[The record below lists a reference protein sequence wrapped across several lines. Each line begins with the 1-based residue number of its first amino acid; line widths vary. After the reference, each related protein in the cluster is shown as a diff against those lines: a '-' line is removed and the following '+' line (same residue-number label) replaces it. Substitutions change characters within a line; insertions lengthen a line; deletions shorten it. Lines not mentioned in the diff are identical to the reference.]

1 MPLKRSLDM
10 PLAPALVSPLL
21 ALSGAVEGSGTD
33 AGVAWHYGDP
43 AGEQRALVAGRA
55 FVDQSHLGVV
65 TVTGPDRLTWLHSL
79 STQDFRDLAPGAG
92 IETMILSPQ
101 GRIEH
106 VAGVVDDGETAWLI
120 TETPDGLA
128 AHFEKMRFMLRVEV
142 AVVTDAWAAIGE
154 PVGANAAPGEPVTW
168 VDPWPGVAQG
178 GTRYGRPSDA
188 HPGRGRGW
196 RLVLVPRANLEAE
209 ARSRMDAGWVP
220 AGTWAS
226 EASRIAAWRPRAAT
240 EVDDHALPHEFD
252 WLRTAVHL
260 HKGCYRG
267 QETVAKVHNV
277 GRPPRRLVMLQL
289 DGSGH
294 GLPSTGAAVT
304 AGDAVVGRVTS
315 AARHHEAGPIALAL
329 VKRSTDPTEVLEVE
343 SEAGPIAAAQEII
356 VGTDGFSAD
365 RPPAPGPTAK
375 GLLLGRGCAA
385 DGGDLEP

>member
-1 MPLKRSLDM
+1 MPSERSIDV
-10 PLAPALVSPLL
+10 PTAPTVASPLL
-21 ALSGAVEGSGTD
+21 GLPGAVEGSGID

-43 AGEQRALVAGRA
+43 AAEQRALVDGRA

-79 STQDFRDLAPGAG
+79 STQDLRSLTPGLG

-106 VAGVVDDGETAWLI
+106 VAGVVDDGGTAWLI
-120 TETPDGLA
+120 TETPDALA
-128 AHFEKMRFMLRVEV
+128 AHLEKMRFMLRVEV

-154 PVGANAAPGEPVTW
+154 PVAAEAAPGEPITW
-168 VDPWPGVAQG
+168 VDPWPGVTAG
-178 GTRYGRPSDA
+178 GTRYGPSTDA
-188 HPGRGRGW
+188 HPGRARAW
-196 RLVLVPRANLEAE
+196 RLVLVPRDALEAE
-209 ARSRMDAGWVP
+209 ATSRIDAGWTP

-226 EASRIAAWRPRAAT
+226 EAIRVASWRPRAAA
-240 EVDDHALPHEFD
+240 EVDGTTLPHELD

-267 QETVAKVHNV
+267 QETIAKVHNV
-277 GRPPRRLVMLQL
+277 GRPPRRLVMLHL

-294 GLPSTGAAVT
+294 GLPTAGAAVMS
-304 AGDAVVGRVTS
+304 GDVPVGRVTS

-329 VKRSTDPTEVLEVE
+329 VKRSTDPAETLAVE
-343 SEAGPIAAAQEII
+343 SDAGAIAATQMVI
-356 VGTDGFSAD
+356 VGPDGISAD
-365 RPPAPGPTAK
+365 RPHAPGPTAK
-375 GLLLGRGCAA
+375 GLLLGRGCTA